1 MQGEASVSAD
11 RASRNSLAPKLKA
24 KGTDA
29 WRVGEE
35 LFVITNLLDHDIQVE
50 RSLTDPSRPVADKEK
65 LIVAI
70 LDGQAD
76 PLTVEILKD
85 LVSYRWSRA
94 GDIADATED
103 FAIDAMMYY
112 ADATDST
119 LVVPD
124 ELADLHSALLKMSVL
139 RSKLSDEFAS
149 AQARLDLLHKVFD
162 ASNLNKVTMRLAEHA
177 VANPRHRRF
186 LASLEWL
193 ITKFTDHMD
202 ESMVTVTT
210 ATPLSEQQIQ
220 RLVSIYS
227 NKLGRSVH
235 INSFIDPSVLGGMRV
250 QIGSDVTD
258 NTVAA
263 QLLQLKRKVTT
274 EM

>member
-24 KGTDA
+24 KGTDV

-50 RSLTDPSRPVADKEK
+50 RSLTDPSRPAVDKEK

-70 LDGQAD
+70 LGDQAD

-85 LVSYRWSRA
+85 LVSYRWSRV

-149 AQARLDLLHKVFD
+149 PQARLDLLHRVFD
-162 ASNLNKVTMRLAEHA
+162 ASNLNKVTMRLVEHA

-186 LASLEWL
+186 RASLEWL
-193 ITKFTDHMD
+193 IAKFTDHMG

-210 ATPLSEQQIQ
+210 AVPLNEQQIQ
-220 RLVSIYS
+220 RLVSMYS

-235 INSFIDPSVLGGMRV
+235 INSFVDSSVLGGMRV
-250 QIGSDVTD
+250 QVGSDVTD

-263 QLLQLKRKVTT
+263 QLSQLKRKVTT